1 MSPFMASLSN
11 QQTREAFSAEMLS
24 KLNGTGIFLLYYFS
38 QLKMKKTQKNCPN
51 TKIIMENIVY
61 CNTTK
66 SRKCAFLH
74 SCIWTEEVSMFF

>member
-38 QLKMKKTQKNCPN
+38 QLKMKKTQKKLSKDKNN
-51 TKIIMENIVY
+51 YGKYSI
-61 CNTTK
+61 
-66 SRKCAFLH
+66 L
-74 SCIWTEEVSMFF
+74 

>member
-38 QLKMKKTQKNCPN
+38 QLKMKKTHKKIVQIQK
-51 TKIIMENIVY
+51 
-61 CNTTK
+61 
-66 SRKCAFLH
+66 
-74 SCIWTEEVSMFF
+74 

>member
-38 QLKMKKTQKNCPN
+38 QLKMKKTQK
-51 TKIIMENIVY
+51 KIVQIQKELWKI
-61 CNTTK
+61 
-66 SRKCAFLH
+66 
-74 SCIWTEEVSMFF
+74 